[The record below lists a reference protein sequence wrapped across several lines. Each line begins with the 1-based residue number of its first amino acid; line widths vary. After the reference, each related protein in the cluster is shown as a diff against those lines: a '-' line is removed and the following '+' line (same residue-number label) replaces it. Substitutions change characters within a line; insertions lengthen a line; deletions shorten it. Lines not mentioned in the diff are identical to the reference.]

1 VPDETEEHLQLF
13 TKVSGRF
20 TARLANACA
29 SDNEPPAMCLQ
40 GPFGNPPLPT
50 TDINAVVFVLGG
62 VGVTPALS
70 LVAEASKMCGDQV
83 RVYWN
88 LRSMELF
95 KRSAPFLTPHLKPEL
110 QCIRITK
117 APESAKAS
125 AESIP
130 QVTEAAPQVSPQGMS
145 KFTQD
150 VLDMFHKGF
159 GAKTPDS
166 GPPIAEPPRAQ
177 EVERLPL
184 GAEIGREDV
193 DEWISTVASDLVA
206 KETKRALLFVCGPNE
221 LVWAAQRASVSSE
234 KTTGIAW
241 QLHVEQFQFLPSQS
255 GACRCLQRQQCHTED
270 ADEVV

>member
-13 TKVSGRF
+13 TKVSGQF
-20 TARLANACA
+20 TSRLAKACA
-29 SDNEPPAMCLQ
+29 SVNGPPAMCLQ
-40 GPFGNPPLPT
+40 GPFGNPPLRM

-70 LVAEASKMCGDQV
+70 LVAEASKICGDQV

-95 KRSAPFLTPHLKPEL
+95 KRSAPFLTPYLKPEL
-110 QCIRITK
+110 QCIRVTK
-117 APESAKAS
+117 APESTKAS

-130 QVTEAAPQVSPQGMS
+130 QVTEQPAPQVSKWACS
-145 KFTQD
+145 IRA
-150 VLDMFHKGF
+150 F
-159 GAKTPDS
+159 GAKMPDS
-166 GPPIAEPPRAQ
+166 EPPLAEPPRAQ

-193 DEWISTVASDLVA
+193 DNWISTVASDLVA

-221 LVWAAQRASVSSE
+221 LVWAAQRASVSTE
-234 KTTGIAW
+234 QATGIAW
-241 QLHVEQFQFLPSQS
+241 QLHVEQFQFLPSHS
-255 GACRCLQRQQCHTED
+255 GACRCLQRQKPHTED
-270 ADEVV
+270 VDEVV